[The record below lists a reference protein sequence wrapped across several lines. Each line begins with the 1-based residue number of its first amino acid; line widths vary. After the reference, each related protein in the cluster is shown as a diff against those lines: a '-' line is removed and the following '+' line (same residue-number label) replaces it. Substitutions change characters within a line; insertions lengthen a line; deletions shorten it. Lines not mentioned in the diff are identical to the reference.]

1 MRTVSSNMARCMR
14 PEVGEDEVFVVI
26 PGGYDVLSDD
36 DIEVVSVLKDCVYNQ
51 LLKHHFLLTVFEQ

>member
-1 MRTVSSNMARCMR
+1 MARCMR

-26 PGGYDVLSDD
+26 PGGYNVLSDN
-36 DIEVVSVLKDCVYNQ
+36 IEMVSVLKDCIYNQ